1 MWFVSESRK
10 RIGRNTEF
18 CEAEIIIRDFQSP
31 LDSSENGIFFNLE
44 SQIIF
49 FFFSGGAKTVAKGL
63 RTLKIQRCI
72 FITLAG

>member
-31 LDSSENGIFFNLE
+31 LDSSENGFFFNLE

-49 FFFSGGAKTVAKGL
+49 FFFFF
-63 RTLKIQRCI
+63 Q
-72 FITLAG
+72 